1 MMEVRRLVRSF
12 MAPRM
17 EVVATVAEA
26 EAEAMVA
33 EVAMEADMAGGAVAI
48 AIMVVVSVARKL
60 NLYLNQSPK

>member
-26 EAEAMVA
+26 EAEA

-48 AIMVVVSVARKL
+48 AIMVVVGVARKL
-60 NLYLNQSPK
+60 NLYLKQSPK